1 MRYTVRVDILAY
13 VEKEF
18 EAATAAEAEAL
29 AHAEIEALELAG
41 HALVADGPT
50 SVYPTQPGWV
60 VGCYEEEGIDLGS
73 LCAVCDELDEDE
85 AVLLGGEA

>member
-13 VEKEF
+13 AEKEF

-50 SVYPTQPGWV
+50 SVYPTAPGWV
-60 VGCYEEEGIDLGS
+60 VGCYDDSGVDLDTI
-73 LCAVCDELDEDE
+73 CATADEDDTDE